1 MANFIVRINSG
12 LFKSSLQ
19 RSAPTLYSKPIK
31 HFEIKP
37 REKWVIWGAE
47 KAKFLDVIG
56 NKFLPDPPLSL
67 EYGLKKGSFPRVEF
81 VEFSGVIPTAH
92 LSARYEYFKDDFDQ
106 TCEKFIKDNTA
117 GSLAVDYEVSKT
129 NRNIDLSLYSELLKD
144 LKLKALEHRW
154 AMGLSNGQMRRARLA
169 RSLLKEPDL
178 ILIEDPFLGLDP
190 SATDTISN
198 FIGNYSRSC
207 IVIGLRYQDTIPKW
221 CTHVCCVDEN
231 GIAFQGQKS
240 EVKDLIAETRKQY
253 TSNVPGARQPK
264 YQIKDLVSRHSLAQ
278 VPKHEIINMPSALE
292 LKGLDVSYKGEP
304 VLKDLHWKVAPQS
317 KWHVKG
323 DNGTGKST
331 LLSLLTAD
339 HPQSWNSKV
348 VENGRPRKTGS
359 TDYFTINRNIAM
371 SSPELHAIFVKN
383 SRNGLI
389 TREALASGFQE
400 NSSNNF
406 LPYYNVLSK
415 EQKETLA
422 IFADYFGIN
431 DLLSRR
437 FEELS
442 VSDQKLVL
450 FVRCLLKMPK
460 ILILDEAFSAM
471 ETEPMQTCHEFL
483 EYWPG
488 TVFVVSHVPE
498 ETPRCDHYL
507 RLISPG
513 HYEIGDNTP
522 FSRQAPR

>member
-1 MANFIVRINSG
+1 MANFIVRINNG

-31 HFEIKP
+31 HFEIGLQ
-37 REKWVIWGAE
+37 EKWVIWGAE

-56 NKFLPDPPLSL
+56 NKFLPEPPLSL

-81 VEFSGVIPTAH
+81 VKFSGVIPTAH

-129 NRNIDLSLYSELLKD
+129 SRKVDLNLYSELLRD
-144 LKLKALEHRW
+144 LKLEALEHRW

-178 ILIEDPFLGLDP
+178 TLLDDPFLGLDP
-190 SATDTISN
+190 GATDTISN
-198 FIGNYSRSC
+198 LIGSYSRSC
-207 IVIGLRYQDTIPKW
+207 IVIGLRYQDQIPEW

-231 GIAFQGQKS
+231 GIVFQGRKH
-240 EVKDLIAETRKQY
+240 EVKELIDETRKRY
-253 TSNVPGARQPK
+253 TSHNKVAKEPE
-264 YQIKDLVSRHSLAQ
+264 YQIKDLVSRHPLAQ
-278 VPKHEIINMPSALE
+278 VPHHEIIKMPSAFE
-292 LKGLDVSYKGEP
+292 LKGLTVSYKGEP
-304 VLKDLHWKVAPQS
+304 VLKDLHWKVTPKS

-339 HPQSWNSKV
+339 HPQSWNSRV
-348 VENGRPRKTGS
+348 VEDGKPRKTGS
-359 TDYFTINRNIAM
+359 TDYFTINRGVSM

-383 SRNGLI
+383 SRNGL
-389 TREALASGFQE
+389 TVLEALASGFQE

-406 LPYYNVLSK
+406 LPYHSNLSK
-415 EQKETLA
+415 GQRETLK
-422 IFADYFGIN
+422 IFANYFGI
-431 DLLSRR
+431 DALLSRK
-437 FEELS
+437 FEDIS

-460 ILILDEAFSAM
+460 TLILDEAFSAM
-471 ETEPMQTCHEFL
+471 ETEPRQRCHEFL

-513 HYEIGDNTP
+513 HYEIGDDTL
-522 FSRQAPR
+522 